1 MSFYKKVQHGAT
13 DVSVT
18 FKVLD
23 STDGTPE
30 TGYTHATTGVDFWYR
45 KGATGAVTTITAVTQ
60 TVTGAHVDGGLVHV
74 QDGVG
79 RLDLPDAAVT
89 SGVDYIE
96 YGGTFTDMIVI
107 GGVIELEGASAGA
120 VRTFTEATFITD
132 TVTSGNVGDNTT
144 TLVDL
149 ADFVDANA
157 LVNSTAGELWL
168 WQDSNGALEYFRV
181 QSMTA
186 TTRHATVEAWPD
198 GGPLSDIVTTGD
210 KLWRVGYVDMNTV
223 AISDTQQT
231 AGDVPALVTTVDT
244 VVDGIQTDLS
254 NGTDGL
260 GAIKTDTAAILVDT
274 AVLGSPSGASMSADI
289 AAVKS
294 DTAGIQTDL
303 SNGTDGLGAIKT
315 DTAAILVDT
324 GATIPAT
331 ITAVKSD
338 TADIL
343 DDTANSI
350 PTSITAVKS
359 DTANILVDTGT
370 TIPNTLGTPVG
381 GDLSTDIAAVD
392 TVVDAILVDTNAT
405 IPATITAVKSDT
417 AAILQDTGTD
427 IPASITTIDTV
438 VDAVKAKTDN
448 LTFTVSNQ
456 VDANIESINTQEIT
470 GDGGSGSEFK
480 GRLS

>member
-30 TGYTHATTGVDFWYR
+30 TGWDSTTGGAALWYR
-45 KGATGAVTTITAVTQ
+45 RGATGALVTLNTGSTPALNTLASLGTAHNDA
-60 TVTGAHVDGGLVHV
+60 GIIHV

-96 YGGTFTDMIVI
+96 YGGTFTGMIVI

-198 GGPLSDIVTTGD
+198 GGALSGTVTTGD

-274 AVLGSPSGASMSADI
+274 GTTIPNTLGTPAGASMSADI

-324 GATIPAT
+324 AILGSPAGA
-331 ITAVKSD
+331 SMS
-338 TADIL
+338 ADI
-343 DDTANSI
+343 A
-350 PTSITAVKS
+350 
-359 DTANILVDTGT
+359 
-370 TIPNTLGTPVG
+370 
-381 GDLSTDIAAVD
+381 
-392 TVVDAILVDTNAT
+392 
-405 IPATITAVKSDT
+405 AVKSDT

-448 LTFTVSNQ
+448 LVFTVANQ
-456 VDANIESINTQEIT
+456 VDANVESVNTQVIT
-470 GDGGSGSEFK
+470 GDGSVGNEFQ
-480 GRLS
+480 GA

>member
-1 MSFYKKVQHGAT
+1 
-13 DVSVT
+13 VT

-23 STDGTPE
+23 STDGTPD
-30 TGYTHATTGVDFWYR
+30 TGYVFNTTGVDFWYR
-45 KGATGAVTTITAVTQ
+45 EGATGAVDTFTAVTQ
-60 TVTGAHVDGGLVHV
+60 RVTGAHVDYGLVHV

-79 RLDLPDAAVT
+79 RLDLPDSVAT

-107 GGVIELEGASAGA
+107 GGVIELEGASAAA

-132 TVTSGNVGDNTT
+132 TVVNASGNNGTT
-144 TLVDL
+144 VDL
-149 ADFVDANA
+149 QDFLDAQAAD
-157 LVNSTAGELWL
+157 NSTAGELWL
-168 WQDSNGALEYFRV
+168 WQDADGGLEYFRV
-181 QSMTA
+181 VSMA
-186 TTRHATVEAWPD
+186 SLVATVESWPA
-198 GGPLSDIVTTGD
+198 GGSLPGGESVAATD

-274 AVLGSPSGASMSADI
+274 GTTIPNTLGTPAGASMSADI

-324 GATIPAT
+324 AILGSPAGA
-331 ITAVKSD
+331 SMS
-338 TADIL
+338 ADI
-343 DDTANSI
+343 A
-350 PTSITAVKS
+350 
-359 DTANILVDTGT
+359 
-370 TIPNTLGTPVG
+370 
-381 GDLSTDIAAVD
+381 
-392 TVVDAILVDTNAT
+392 
-405 IPATITAVKSDT
+405 AVKSDT

-448 LTFTVSNQ
+448 LVFTVANQ
-456 VDANIESINTQEIT
+456 VDANVESVNTQVIT
-470 GDGGSGSEFK
+470 GDGSVGNEFQ
-480 GRLS
+480 GA

>member
-30 TGYTHATTGVDFWYR
+30 TGYDFETTGVDFWYR
-45 KGATGAVTTITAVTQ
+45 RGATGAVTTFTAVTQ

-79 RLDLPDAAVT
+79 RLDLEDLAVG

-132 TVTSGNVGDNTT
+132 TVVNASGNDGTT
-144 TLVDL
+144 VDL
-149 ADFVDANA
+149 QDFLDAQAAN
-157 LVNSTAGELWL
+157 NSTAGELWL
-168 WQDSNGALEYFRV
+168 WQDADGGLEYFRV
-181 QSMTA
+181 VSMTSLV
-186 TTRHATVEAWPD
+186 ATVESWPA
-198 GGPLSDIVTTGD
+198 GGSLPGGESVDATD

-274 AVLGSPSGASMSADI
+274 G
-289 AAVKS
+289 
-294 DTAGIQTDL
+294 
-303 SNGTDGLGAIKT
+303 
-315 DTAAILVDT
+315 
-324 GATIPAT
+324 
-331 ITAVKSD
+331 
-338 TADIL
+338 
-343 DDTANSI
+343 
-350 PTSITAVKS
+350 
-359 DTANILVDTGT
+359 
-370 TIPNTLGTPVG
+370 
-381 GDLSTDIAAVD
+381 
-392 TVVDAILVDTNAT
+392 AT

-448 LTFTVSNQ
+448 LSFGVSNQ
-456 VDANIESINTQEIT
+456 VDANVESVNTQVIT
-470 GDGGSGSEFK
+470 GDGSVGNEFQ
-480 GRLS
+480 GA

>member
-30 TGYTHATTGVDFWYR
+30 TGYDFETTGVDFWYR
-45 KGATGAVTTITAVTQ
+45 RGATGAVTTFTAVTQ

-79 RLDLPDAAVT
+79 RLDLEDLAVG

-132 TVTSGNVGDNTT
+132 TVVNASGNDGTT
-144 TLVDL
+144 VDL
-149 ADFVDANA
+149 QDFLDAQAAN
-157 LVNSTAGELWL
+157 NSTAGELWL
-168 WQDSNGALEYFRV
+168 WQDADGGLEYFRV
-181 QSMTA
+181 VSMTSLV
-186 TTRHATVEAWPD
+186 ATVESWPA
-198 GGPLSDIVTTGD
+198 GGSLPGGESVDATD

-274 AVLGSPSGASMSADI
+274 GTTIPNTLGTPAGASMSADI

-294 DTAGIQTDL
+294 DTAAILVDTAVLGSPSGASISADIAAVDTVVDGIQTDL

-324 GATIPAT
+324 G
-331 ITAVKSD
+331 
-338 TADIL
+338 
-343 DDTANSI
+343 
-350 PTSITAVKS
+350 
-359 DTANILVDTGT
+359 
-370 TIPNTLGTPVG
+370 
-381 GDLSTDIAAVD
+381 
-392 TVVDAILVDTNAT
+392 AT

-448 LTFTVSNQ
+448 LSFGVSNQ
-456 VDANIESINTQEIT
+456 VDANVESVNTQVIT
-470 GDGGSGSEFK
+470 GDGSVGNEFQ
-480 GRLS
+480 GA

>member
-30 TGYTHATTGVDFWYR
+30 TGYVFNTTGVDFWYR
-45 KGATGAVTTITAVTQ
+45 EGATGAVDTFTAVTQ
-60 TVTGAHVDGGLVHV
+60 TVTGAHVDYGLVHV

-79 RLDLPDAAVT
+79 RLDLPDSVAT

-96 YGGTFTDMIVI
+96 YGGTFTGMIVI
-107 GGVIELEGASAGA
+107 GGVIELEGASAAA

-198 GGPLSDIVTTGD
+198 GGALSGTVNTGD

-274 AVLGSPSGASMSADI
+274 GTTIPNTLGTPAGASMSADI

-324 GATIPAT
+324 AILGSPAGA
-331 ITAVKSD
+331 SMS
-338 TADIL
+338 ADI
-343 DDTANSI
+343 A
-350 PTSITAVKS
+350 
-359 DTANILVDTGT
+359 
-370 TIPNTLGTPVG
+370 
-381 GDLSTDIAAVD
+381 
-392 TVVDAILVDTNAT
+392 
-405 IPATITAVKSDT
+405 AVKSDT

-448 LTFTVSNQ
+448 LVFTVANQ
-456 VDANIESINTQEIT
+456 VDANVESVNTQVIT
-470 GDGGSGSEFK
+470 GDGSVGNEFQ
-480 GRLS
+480 GA